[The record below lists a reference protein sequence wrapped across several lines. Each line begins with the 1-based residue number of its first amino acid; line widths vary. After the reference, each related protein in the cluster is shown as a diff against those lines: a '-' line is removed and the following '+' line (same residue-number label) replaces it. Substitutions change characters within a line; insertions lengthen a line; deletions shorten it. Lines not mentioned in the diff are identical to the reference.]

1 MIRRLFLFVVI
12 PALVVIVAGGI
23 FLGENALRMYHNPPP
38 PSHFGQRVEI
48 KAADGVPLVASW
60 FPSRQPDRPA
70 VIIFHGVGDTRVG
83 MGGLVQL
90 LQRHDYAVL
99 VPDSRAHG
107 ESGGAI
113 FTFGLREV
121 DDVHRWVQWIGN
133 RRLYGLGE
141 SMGAGILLETIGR
154 YNDFRAVVAE
164 CPFASFRRIADYRVG
179 QHVGFVAPAFVEVGF
194 LYARFKYGLNLDD
207 ASPLKAIAKTK
218 TPVLLIHG
226 TADSNIPIEHTRL
239 LAAANPAVQ
248 VWEVPGGGHV
258 NASSRDHGGFD
269 QRVSA
274 WFDSH

>member
-1 MIRRLFLFVVI
+1 MIRRFLLFVII
-12 PALVVIVAGGI
+12 PVLAIVLAGGV

-38 PSHFGQRVEI
+38 PKHFGQRVEI

-60 FPSRQPDRPA
+60 FPSRDPVRPT
-70 VIIFHGVGDTRVG
+70 VIVFHGVGDTRSG

-107 ESGGAI
+107 ESGGGI

-121 DDVHRWVQWIGN
+121 DDVHRWAQWVGK

-141 SMGAGILLETIGR
+141 SMGAGILLQAIGQHD
-154 YNDFRAVVAE
+154 DFRAVVAE
-164 CPFASFRRIADYRVG
+164 CPFASFRRIANYRVG
-179 QHVGFVAPAFVEVGF
+179 QQAGFVAPAFVEVGF
-194 LYARFKYGLNLDD
+194 LYVRLKYGLNLDD
-207 ASPLKAIAKTK
+207 ASPLENIAKTK

-226 TADSNIPIEHTRL
+226 TSDDNIPIEHTRL

-258 NASSRDHGGFD
+258 DASNRDHYGFD

-274 WFDSH
+274 WFESH